1 MMRILIYLNSSIEPF
16 TGTSMKGQLKAYLDL
31 TRLHFFFVWPTLFCA
46 GLFLAFQL
54 YGGFSLLLVLK
65 AVLIGFFGFDA
76 GLVLN
81 DIVDANIDK
90 RDLPSDNRLTKYWR
104 PFGERP
110 VPHGLISRRQ
120 ATVLFAVFVAITTT
134 LIFTLSF
141 PQSLY
146 VFSIMIICYCL
157 EVFYQIK
164 KRNEKVPIAQV
175 IGRVDFALFLVAG
188 YLCIGNPDWTV
199 LILFLFFYP
208 LALAHLGVN
217 DLIDAENDKARGM
230 NTIPTL
236 YGMKATTHWILG
248 FSVFHFVMAGVF
260 LFWLGSFL
268 AVAGFMVSL
277 VILTLGN
284 VLILKK
290 KSIDAG
296 LKALPLFHVAMLIYA
311 ITIIVNYV
319 VPMFF

>member
-1 MMRILIYLNSSIEPF
+1 MMLRLIYLKSSIKPF
-16 TGTSMKGQLKAYLDL
+16 TGSPMKQQLKAYLDL

-46 GLFLAFQL
+46 GLFLAFQS

-76 GLVLN
+76 GLILN
-81 DIVDANIDK
+81 DIMDANIDK
-90 RDLPSDNRLTKYWR
+90 RDLPSDNKLTKYWR

-110 VPHGLISRRQ
+110 IPHGLISPRK
-120 ATVLFAVFVAITTT
+120 ATVLFAVFVAITTM
-134 LIFTLSF
+134 LIFTLPI

-164 KRNEKVPIAQV
+164 KRNQKVPLAQV

-199 LILFLFFYP
+199 LMLFLFFYP

-217 DLIDAENDKARGM
+217 DLIDVENDKARGM

-236 YGMKATTHWILG
+236 YGMNATTYWILG
-248 FSVFHFVMAGVF
+248 FSIFHFVMVGVF
-260 LFWLGSFL
+260 LFVLGSFL

-277 VILTLGN
+277 ALLTLGN
-284 VLILKK
+284 ALILKK
-290 KSIDAG
+290 KSTEVGI
-296 LKALPLFHVAMLIYA
+296 KALPLFHVSMLIYA
-311 ITIIVNYV
+311 ITIMANYV
-319 VPMFF
+319 ISMFF